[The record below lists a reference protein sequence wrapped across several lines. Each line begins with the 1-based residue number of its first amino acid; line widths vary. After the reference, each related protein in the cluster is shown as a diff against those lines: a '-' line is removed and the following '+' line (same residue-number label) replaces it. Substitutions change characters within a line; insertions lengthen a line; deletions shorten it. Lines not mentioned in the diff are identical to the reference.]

1 MKNDPTKLR
10 LVIPTGRMLDS
21 VLELLADAGLTIR
34 RNGKEYRPAVS
45 DERFEIKLLKA
56 ANIPKLVELGAHD
69 IGFSGLDWISETN
82 ADVATLLD
90 TGLLAVR
97 IVAAAPVA
105 CDPFIANP
113 ARPVIVASEYERL
126 TRRYM
131 ESRGV
136 EYRYIRT
143 FGATEVFPPEDA
155 DLIVDN
161 VATGRTLAANGL
173 AVVDEILK
181 SSTVLLANRRALD
194 DPGKRL
200 IIDELL
206 LLVQSVLDARCRVL
220 LDLNVSK
227 DRLDAVVA
235 MLPAM
240 KSPTVQPLFGGEAY
254 AVRAAVPRADARDL
268 LIKLRSAGATDI
280 LQSEIQRVL
289 I

>member
-10 LVIPTGRMLDS
+10 LVIPTGRMLDN
-21 VLELLADAGLTIR
+21 VVELLADAGLIIR

-82 ADVATLLD
+82 ADVATMLN
-90 TGLLAVR
+90 TGLLPVR
-97 IVAAAPVA
+97 IVAAAPVG
-105 CDPFIANP
+105 CDPFIKES
-113 ARPVIVASEYERL
+113 ARPVIVASEYEQL

-131 ESRGV
+131 ESRGSD
-136 EYRYIRT
+136 YRYIRT

-173 AVVDEILK
+173 AVVDEILT
-181 SSTVLLANRRALD
+181 SSTVLLANHRALD
-194 DPGKRL
+194 DPAKRL

>member
-1 MKNDPTKLR
+1 MKNESTRLR
-10 LVIPTGRMLDS
+10 LVIPTGRMFDE
-21 VLELLADAGLTIR
+21 VVALLADAGLTLR

-45 DERFEIKLLKA
+45 DDRFEVKLLKA

-69 IGFSGLDWISETN
+69 IGFSGKDWISETD

-90 TGLLAVR
+90 TGLLPVR
-97 IVAAAPVA
+97 IVAAAPA
-105 CDPFIANP
+105 GCDPFARNP
-113 ARPVIVASEYERL
+113 NRPVIVASEYEQL

-131 ESRGV
+131 ETRGA

-173 AVVDEILK
+173 SVVDEILK
-181 SSTVLLANRRALD
+181 SSTVLLANRRALS
-194 DPGKRL
+194 DPARRVV
-200 IIDELL
+200 IDELQL
-206 LLVQSVLDARCRVL
+206 LIQSVLDARCRVL
-220 LDLNVSK
+220 LDLNVGK

-268 LIKLRSAGATDI
+268 LVKLRGAGATDI